1 MYARN
6 FYGISF
12 KGDVKA
18 SLAIANPGDFVSPP
32 HRHQIRWR
40 SSVSSYIW
48 LLKQTLLLRF
58 APKRRVVILNFIP
71 LWNFLFFL
79 VVPKSIELGPVTGG
93 GAVCLKHLGGSK
105 LQRLRTHIAR
115 SYVVPWLYSL
125 STAIIYARALKITPA
140 TPGVAK
146 ALGIKE
152 LTPRIIEADARPFHV
167 PQRAPVPVKLQT
179 DLLCYVGDHP
189 LKNTPLTI
197 ELINQLA
204 KADIRIS
211 VIGALG
217 KDHTLNQDITH
228 HLEISHDAVFGLLG
242 NTKAVLSLS
251 LEQAGFFTYEAAAL
265 GRRVLC
271 LPQSGAASLP
281 GAITLIEKDSVVSVD
296 LLYQRCLEV
305 VRTVRTLPPHDAT
318 EVSKNT
324 KRIHEH
330 AKSYFYKGK

>member
-1 MYARN
+1 M
-6 FYGISF
+6 
-12 KGDVKA
+12 
-18 SLAIANPGDFVSPP
+18 
-32 HRHQIRWR
+32 
-40 SSVSSYIW
+40 
-48 LLKQTLLLRF
+48 
-58 APKRRVVILNFIP
+58 ILNFIP

-79 VVPKSIELGPVTGG
+79 VVPKNVELGPVTGG
-93 GAVCLKHLGGSK
+93 GVICLKHLGGSK
-105 LQRLRTHIAR
+105 SQRLRSHIAR
-115 SYVVPWLYSL
+115 NYAIPFLYSL
-125 STAIIYARALKITPA
+125 STAIIYARALKIKPA

-152 LTPRIIEADARPFHV
+152 PTPRIIEVDARPFHV
-167 PQRAPVPVKLQT
+167 PQKTTVPIKLQT

-189 LKNTPLTI
+189 LKNTSLTI

-217 KDHTLNQDITH
+217 REYTLDEDITH
-228 HLEISHDAVFGLLG
+228 YIEISHDAVFGLLR

-271 LPQSGAASLP
+271 LPESGAASLP
-281 GAITLIEKDSVVSVD
+281 GAITLIEKDSALSVD
-296 LLYQRCLEV
+296 ILYQRCLKV
-305 VRTVRTLPPHDAT
+305 VRTVRTLPLHDAT
-318 EVSKNT
+318 EVSKDT

-330 AKSYFYKGK
+330 AKSYFYKSK